1 MTQRYLS
8 YHNIPGLVLPCNLAC
23 SDVCII
29 DSRWYILLHIYAC
42 IDKCENMC
50 LLSCCKSKHSTPKL
64 ITGYVI
70 TLRYLTIEVRYSPS
84 LLVLW
89 TLGSVLACN
98 WSVPEMLL
106 SRKCVCVRACVC
118 VYVCPCVC
126 VCTRACVCIHACV
139 TCVCM
144 CDVCVHMWH
153 THARAHVRTHTHT
166 HTNTHK
172 TKLYLPIKQVQ

>member
-8 YHNIPGLVLPCNLAC
+8 YHNIPGLVLPCNRAC

-64 ITGYVI
+64 IIGYVI
-70 TLRYLTIEVRYSPS
+70 TLRCLTIEVRYSPS

-106 SRKCVCVRACVC
+106 SRKCVCVYVHVCVC
-118 VYVCPCVC
+118 VSVHVC
-126 VCTRACVCIHACV
+126 VHACM
-139 TCVCM
+139 CVYTCM
-144 CDVCVHMWH
+144 CDVCVYMWH
-153 THARAHVRTHTHT
+153 THTHARMYAHTHKHTHT
-166 HTNTHK
+166 Q
-172 TKLYLPIKQVQ
+172 TKLYLPIIQVQ